1 MKETFTG
8 KKDSVINIPLL
19 HPPQK
24 LFGCWKLSLGSRGP
38 APTSPSRCP
47 RVLGA
52 SKKPLQGKVLQELA
66 CLHLFN
72 IPPLPHPPPPWLLQW
87 DSSAGQGWLSH
98 VDHPKNGMM
107 SPPARDEPL
116 DTTFHTETR
125 AEPRQLRE
133 LLPCL
138 SCHARSRIQPGS
150 ADFPSNPQ
158 QSHPRPLHSLTLEH

>member
-19 HPPQK
+19 HLPQK
-24 LFGCWKLSLGSRGP
+24 LFGCWKLSLGSLGP

-52 SKKPLQGKVLQELA
+52 PKKPLQRKFLQELTSSTS
-66 CLHLFN
+66 LLFL
-72 IPPLPHPPPPWLLQW
+72 ILPHLGHCSGTTEPW
-87 DSSAGQGWLSH
+87 
-98 VDHPKNGMM
+98 DHPENGMM
-107 SPPARDEPL
+107 SPPPARDEPHG
-116 DTTFHTETR
+116 TSHSMGKH
-125 AEPRQLRE
+125 RQLRK

-150 ADFPSNPQ
+150 ADFPSIPQ
-158 QSHPRPLHSLTLEH
+158 LSHPRPLHSLTSEH